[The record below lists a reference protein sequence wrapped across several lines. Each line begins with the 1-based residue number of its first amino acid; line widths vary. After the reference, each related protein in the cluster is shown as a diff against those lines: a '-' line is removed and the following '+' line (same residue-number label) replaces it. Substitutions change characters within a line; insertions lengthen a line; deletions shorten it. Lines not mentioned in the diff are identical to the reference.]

1 MDIVSIIDK
10 KRKGLSLTK
19 EDIDFMVMG
28 YVRGEVADY
37 QMSAFLM
44 SICIQGMNREEIFY
58 LTDSMLHSGEILDLS
73 IFGQNTVDKHS
84 TGGVGDKTT
93 LVLAPLVASCGVNV
107 MKMSG
112 RGLGFT
118 GGTIDKLE
126 SIVGFKTSLSEEE
139 VYRQMQDIHVC
150 IVGGNQDLVPADKK
164 MYALRDVTATVESI
178 PLIASS
184 IMSKKLAAGSKK
196 IVMDVKVGRGALMKT
211 EEEARCLAK
220 TMIAIGEKYGVKV
233 VCVLSKMENP
243 LGYAIGN
250 GLEVKESIEALKGEY
265 APDFYEL
272 TLTLA
277 TEMVAMGLEI
287 SREEA
292 KEKVMRNFESGKGYE
307 YFLKLMQAQKGENKV
322 HISKNY
328 YEVQSEKEGYIHS
341 IDALKLAVL
350 SLQLGSGRK
359 NLNTEID
366 HGVGLWLLKKPGDY
380 VKKGD
385 GLLRVYYANTDI
397 AKEDVLESFVIHEN
411 KKEVSSILLDI
422 LK

>member
-1 MDIVSIIDK
+1 MNIVSIIDK

-19 EDIDFMVMG
+19 EEIAFMVMG
-28 YVRGEVADY
+28 YVEGEVADY

-44 SICIQGMNREEIFY
+44 SICIHGMNQEETFY

-73 IFGQNTVDKHS
+73 LFGQNTVDKHS

-126 SIVGFKTSLSEEE
+126 SIVGFQTSLSEEE
-139 VYRQMQDIHVC
+139 VQQQMQEIHVC
-150 IVGGNQDLVPADKK
+150 IVSGNKDLVPADKK

-196 IVMDVKVGRGALMKT
+196 IVMDVKVGNGALMKT

-220 TMIAIGEKYGVKV
+220 TMIAIGKKYGVAV
-233 VCVLSKMENP
+233 VCVLSKMDNP
-243 LGYAIGN
+243 LGFSIGN
-250 GLEVKESIEALKGEY
+250 GLEVKESIEALQGNC
-265 APDFYEL
+265 ASDFYEL
-272 TLTLA
+272 LLVLA
-277 TEMVAMGLEI
+277 TQMVAMGLEI
-287 SREEA
+287 PREEA
-292 KEKVMRNFESGKGYE
+292 EKKVLQNYANGRGYAF
-307 YFLKLMQAQKGENKV
+307 FLKLIQAQKGEKKV
-322 HISKNY
+322 HISKKT
-328 YEVQSEKEGYIHS
+328 YEIKSEKEGYIHA
-341 IDALKLAVL
+341 IDALKLADL

-366 HGVGLWLLKKPGDY
+366 HGVGFWLLKKPGDY
-380 VKKGD
+380 VQKGEP
-385 GLLRVYYANTDI
+385 LIRVYYGKNDI
-397 AKEDVLESFVIHEN
+397 VKEEVLDSFVIHEK
-411 KKEVSSILLDI
+411 KKESSSLILAI